1 MVDASNKPLP
11 HLLPV
16 DNTISWALSG
26 IPDWQ
31 KFGIPIVTH
40 LHGWHTESASDGGP
54 EAWFTPDFML
64 KGPGFVKGDVDIGKS
79 ICGRNPFI

>member
-16 DNTISWALSG
+16 DNTISWALSR

-31 KFGIPIVTH
+31 KFGVPIVTH
-40 LHGWHTESASDGGP
+40 LHGGHTESASDGGP
-54 EAWFTPDFML
+54 EAWFTPDFTL
-64 KGPGFVKGDVDIGKS
+64 KGRGFVKGDVDIGKS